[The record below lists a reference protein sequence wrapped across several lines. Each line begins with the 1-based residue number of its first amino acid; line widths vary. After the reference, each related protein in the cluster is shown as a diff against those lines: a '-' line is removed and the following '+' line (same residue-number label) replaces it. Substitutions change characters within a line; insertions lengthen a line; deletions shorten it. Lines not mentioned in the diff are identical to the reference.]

1 MTFVWAAIVV
11 LVVGAILFISIK
23 AGKGWVLAKSESS
36 VRADRLYRLQAYLR
50 DHGIKTKLSEEA
62 GSLRLLVRRGEAE
75 QARRLAEAFDDEG
88 H

>member
-1 MTFVWAAIVV
+1 MAFVWAAIVV
-11 LVVGAILFISIK
+11 LVVGAIVFASIK

-36 VRADRLYRLQAYLR
+36 IRADRLYRLQAYLK
-50 DHGIKTKLSEEA
+50 DHGVKTKLSEEA

-75 QARRLAEAFDDEG
+75 RARRLAEDFGDEG